1 MLQYLETFLLKVLN
15 KNITKKDYEVVVDG
29 RTRLPRRATK
39 TKKNYK
45 DLSTSESE
53 SELESEKE
61 FSYLFKDKL
70 PTKVNK
76 SN

>member
-1 MLQYLETFLLKVLN
+1 MFLLKVLN
-15 KNITKKDYEVVVDG
+15 KNSMKNDYEVVVDG

-53 SELESEKE
+53 SESEKE
-61 FSYLFKDKL
+61 CSYLFKDKL

-76 SN
+76 YN